1 MTNLNSRELAFEAK
15 FMAEKEKEFKAK
27 AKRNIRLVSW
37 VADMFGYEPSEK
49 EEYVNKML
57 GEFLLRDVEQL
68 ADRMIADLEKN
79 DKVISL
85 KDILIKAEELL
96 AHARKEVRGEA

>member
-1 MTNLNSRELAFEAK
+1 
-15 FMAEKEKEFKAK
+15 
-27 AKRNIRLVSW
+27 
-37 VADMFGYEPSEK
+37 MFGYEPSEK

-79 DKVISL
+79 DKVVSR